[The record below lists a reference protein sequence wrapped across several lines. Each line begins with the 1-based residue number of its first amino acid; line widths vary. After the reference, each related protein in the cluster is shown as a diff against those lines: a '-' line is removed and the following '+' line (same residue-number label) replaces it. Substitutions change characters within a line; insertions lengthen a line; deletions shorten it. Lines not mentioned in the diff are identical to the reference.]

1 MKNIQKAGN
10 FAQLGDPVL
19 RLQAKQVEIVDCI
32 ETRRVIQAMCTELAG
47 SNGVGLAAPQIFAS
61 VKIIIIAS
69 RPSKRYPLAP
79 DMEPVVM
86 INPSFE
92 IISAEIKKDWEGCLS
107 IPGIRAL
114 VPRYSKIKIS
124 YSDEQGALQELIAED
139 FVARIFQHEFDH
151 LNGLLYLDR
160 VEDNKD
166 IIAESEFQKIMALK
180 VTGTCM
186 KQLTDF

>member
-1 MKNIQKAGN
+1 MKNIQKKDN
-10 FAQLGDPVL
+10 FAQLGEPVL
-19 RLQAKQVEIVDCI
+19 RLQAKQVEII
-32 ETRRVIQAMCTELAG
+32 NLNIHNVIKVMRSKLLA
-47 SNGVGLAAPQIFAS
+47 SNGVGLAAPQIFES

-92 IISAEIKKDWEGCLS
+92 SISAKIKKDWEGCLS

-139 FVARIFQHEFDH
+139 FVARVFQHEFDH

-160 VEDNKD
+160 VEDNQD
-166 IIAESEFQKIMALK
+166 IIAESEFQKIMELK
-180 VTGTCM
+180 VT
-186 KQLTDF
+186 